1 MATAS
6 TSPRASKPWPMPA
19 GCSFPTQFM
28 ITSATGC
35 PLSLRIWAS
44 SRSRISARPMRVYR
58 VRDASTA
65 AKSPATPA
73 LPVLPLPDKPSIAVL
88 PFANISGDPEEEY
101 FIDGMVEEI
110 DLPVQNIDLRL
121 AGRTLWRPAALKNAR
136 RAVQQLL
143 HPVVDLVRMNPELT
157 RQLGDRP
164 VTPDRRQR
172 HLRLEPRVV
181 LLPCPLHALLLRLRR
196 FLGAGLHLSLLSHF
210 RGPPQSSG
218 CWRKRSLT

>member
-1 MATAS
+1 MTAPERILIRR
-6 TSPRASKPWPMPA
+6 TGPTGRA
-19 GCSFPTQFM
+19 
-28 ITSATGC
+28 
-35 PLSLRIWAS
+35 L
-44 SRSRISARPMRVYR
+44 ARPSPFTA
-58 VRDASTA
+58 VRRG
-65 AKSPATPA
+65 
-73 LPVLPLPDKPSIAVL
+73 LPLPDKPSIAVL
-88 PFANISGDPEEEY
+88 PFGNISGDPEEEY

-172 HLRLEPRVV
+172 HLRLEPALCFFRV
-181 LLPCPLHALLLRLRR
+181 R
-196 FLGAGLHLSLLSHF
+196 FMSCSCASGAF
-210 RGPPQSSG
+210 
-218 CWRKRSLT
+218 